1 MKLDLHIH
9 STASDG
15 TLDYDK
21 IIDQAKEKD
30 LVLFSITDHDNI
42 NIQKKASEYAKSKN
56 INFVTGVE
64 ISTDYVNMLDI
75 LGYGIDLENK
85 ILNNTLSEIQ
95 DYRIKRN
102 YLMIDKLNS
111 LGINIGIEDVKKVAG
126 SEILGR
132 PHIARV
138 MMNKGY
144 VNTIEEAFNIY
155 LGNNKKAFIP
165 KIKLLPE
172 KAIEIIT
179 NAGGKAVLAHP
190 KYISNSKE
198 KLENLIRKFKE
209 NGLWGIEAY
218 YSKHTKSDIDKFI
231 NIANKFDLNVTAG
244 SDFHGD
250 NKPEIKIGM
259 EVESDLLNKSINN
272 LINN

>member
-259 EVESDLLNKSINN
+259 EIESDLLNKSINN